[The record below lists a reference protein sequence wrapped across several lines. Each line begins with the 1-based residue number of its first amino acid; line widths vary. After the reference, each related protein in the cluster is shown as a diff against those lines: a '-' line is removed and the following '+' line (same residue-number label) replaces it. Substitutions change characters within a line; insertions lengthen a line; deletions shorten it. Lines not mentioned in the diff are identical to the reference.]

1 MVAALRVL
9 QYIKGS
15 PGQGLFFSTKSDFQ
29 LKAFCDAD
37 WAGCLDTKRSLTMYC
52 IFLSEYI
59 SMASTCCEITW
70 LFYLLEDFKIE
81 HSKAALLYYDNKA
94 TLHIAANPV
103 FHERTKHIEVDCHLV
118 KEKIKVGMI
127 KTFHV
132 RTHLQLVDVF
142 TKALGAPVF
151 LDLTNRLD
159 LINIFSSN
167 ISYPQSWQDTEAIS
181 TTEAALVLRGAIKKK
196 PKTKGK
202 GKLKKGKEGL
212 KEGSKIDLKIRSA

>member
-1 MVAALRVL
+1 
-9 QYIKGS
+9 
-15 PGQGLFFSTKSDFQ
+15 
-29 LKAFCDAD
+29 
-37 WAGCLDTKRSLTMYC
+37 
-52 IFLSEYI
+52 
-59 SMASTCCEITW
+59 
-70 LFYLLEDFKIE
+70 
-81 HSKAALLYYDNKA
+81 
-94 TLHIAANPV
+94 
-103 FHERTKHIEVDCHLV
+103 
-118 KEKIKVGMI
+118 MI

-132 RTHLQLVDVF
+132 KTHLQLANVF

>member
-1 MVAALRVL
+1 
-9 QYIKGS
+9 
-15 PGQGLFFSTKSDFQ
+15 
-29 LKAFCDAD
+29 
-37 WAGCLDTKRSLTMYC
+37 
-52 IFLSEYI
+52 
-59 SMASTCCEITW
+59 MASTCCEITW

-81 HSKAALLYYDNKA
+81 HSKAALLYCDNKA

-196 PKTKGK
+196 PKTTGK

-212 KEGSKIDLKIRSA
+212 KEGSKTDLKIRSEIGRAHV